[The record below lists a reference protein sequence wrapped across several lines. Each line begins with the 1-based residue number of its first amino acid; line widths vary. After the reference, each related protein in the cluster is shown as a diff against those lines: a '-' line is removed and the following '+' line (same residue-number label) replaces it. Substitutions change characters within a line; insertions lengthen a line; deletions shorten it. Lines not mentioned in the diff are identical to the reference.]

1 MSAQATKKKVT
12 KVAATTSGAR
22 VLTAQE
28 LGVVPLEKKIKAAD
42 FAIAIR
48 ALRQNWRQG
57 TVAVKGRA
65 DVSYANRKPWRQ
77 KGTGRARAGSA
88 RSPLWR
94 HGGVTHGPQ
103 PRTRTLH
110 VSTQMKRNVFRALLD
125 KYLKGGA
132 IFSLTN
138 PVEKPNAKFAYN
150 MLRDA
155 GLENKKVMVFLRPDD
170 VASQRSFANLDSV
183 KTLLFDQP
191 NAFDLSSC
199 FAWVVFDKDLQQ
211 FKDMVGKWH

>member
-12 KVAATTSGAR
+12 KATAVSGAR
-22 VLTAQE
+22 VLTAQD
-28 LGVVPLEKKIKAAD
+28 LGFTPAEKAVKNAG

-94 HGGVTHGPQ
+94 HGGVCHGPQ
-103 PRTRTLH
+103 PRTRTLS
-110 VSTQMKRNVFRALLD
+110 VSTQLKRNVFRSLLD
-125 KYLKGGA
+125 NYLQAGA
-132 IFSLTN
+132 VLSFAN
-138 PVEKPNAKFAYN
+138 HMEKPSSKLAHT

-155 GLENKKVMVFLRPDD
+155 GLENKKVMVLVRPDD
-170 VASQRSFANLDSV
+170 VATQQSFANLASV
-183 KTLLFDQP
+183 KTVLFDQP

-199 FAWVVFDKDLQQ
+199 TAWVVFDRDMQQ